1 MSYLIVRGGRF
12 YKLNWM
18 LVISLWALAA
28 IGELRLQPP
37 EVRPDGQVRIR
48 LDGLPPGQTARIQQ
62 IPDLGATGTPSVIV
76 QGRPDQNEFLL
87 PSGGPVESYYRA
99 VVDAVQ
105 ASSITELRVPED
117 LLTIRAGQALRLAP
131 AAFLSE
137 PRPPTLS
144 AAALTV
150 SPALFAVAGD
160 QLRLS
165 TQGAVT
171 TPDGKNL
178 LLGGNPIGTLQQQ
191 GSRLVIAFAPK
202 VSAEAIEAAARQVEI
217 LPAPASLENGY
228 RSLRWELVAGQGVR
242 SRPQMQTVHVTQDC
256 GQPTDIVVVL
266 DRSPKLLQSE
276 MNLAKA
282 SVSQFIQ
289 NYPLQKGVQ
298 QIGLVSFCGAGFIH
312 EPLSADRDRLLLALS
327 RIDRGARLDKIGCEE
342 TFVGSGMER
351 ALRLLTNASTRKLML
366 LLTPGQEV
374 ALNGDVAQRS
384 ADSEFLAARA
394 RQMGVRVLSYG
405 LGKNPDTAHLR
416 RLAADADSFYPFP
429 NVADLQPALLL
440 LAGAA
445 CTPESPFPIV
455 HPGPDTLIW
464 LPDTLQL
471 SGHCD
476 GCSSQAA
483 GGWVAESG
491 PGPISLE
498 GWGMNPVARFQRPGR
513 YVLQLH
519 VTDRGFHA
527 SETLHVTVLQ
537 TNLPPALQA
546 SAYRMGARQA
556 LLAGEVSDDG
566 LGSDGFL
573 SSSAMRAHWSQISG
587 PAQASVDNA
596 SALRT
601 FAELPVP
608 GSYEFELE
616 VMDAGGLS
624 ARRRVAVLAIDDT
637 KPQAFSGVGYV
648 SAAVGGL
655 RDVGSG
661 SLHLQGVRGPVLK
674 AFLVWH
680 GPVDSLNPQAN
691 AFVTLNGHWI
701 EGRSIGMSHDDQWLY
716 AGDHPYLS
724 GQAYQADVTPWV
736 QHDGE
741 YQLDHGVKS
750 PQININGASLM
761 VVFEE
766 PVPERRRDVTLWMG
780 NDSNGEWSPA
790 LNDTVSAIAVQK
802 DQRVL
807 LAGAFTEAGGFTRW
821 HLVRLLPD
829 GQLDQSFDPDT
840 RTTDVIR
847 CLAIDPSGACIA
859 GGRLQDGARTR
870 GLARWNVDGARD
882 RAFAASLPEDVE
894 ISCIALEPGTLWAG
908 GPQGLWRLNKDGTT
922 LRVLE
927 GEVRALLGARDGSLW
942 IGGALN
948 VNGQTASLARI
959 AANSRIEA
967 AASLPDGDVLALAT
981 TTDGHVM
988 VGGRFHRVQGEERQ
1002 GVARFLENGRLDLA
1016 WVPTGLNEGGD
1027 QEIRAIQVQ
1036 ADDSST
1042 NATGARLVLGGH
1054 LRVKSDSGVSELAL
1068 LRLTDGEFRGD
1079 SFETLPRRVE
1089 DEVRAISPVA
1099 EDGTFWVG
1107 GRFHRQGIVN
1117 RLKLDQEGR
1126 IPDQNRGDQGWSQTF
1141 AVVPGA
1147 GVDEIELHVSDGQ
1160 SSSQGLYWDP
1170 TVSLNGQTWL
1180 QPATQWICD
1189 EEQEQLFS
1197 GNSVPN
1203 AHYECPENR
1212 GLWDVIR
1219 SSVPSSLKGAKNLW
1233 LTSAYTGASSAED
1246 LVTLV
1251 GVALIAPAQSTN
1263 ALRVDHGPLA
1273 LRDDQY
1279 VISRSAGPRR
1289 LAVLQNDSLP
1299 QGGRIVSVS
1308 SDATNCVSVDEVGS
1322 SLLFRGSPVAWAR
1335 EAIAF
1340 DYVFRQTDG
1349 LSATGHVSL
1358 RLEGR
1363 LPALLE
1369 GASGSLVG
1377 ELGSDPSPTRG
1388 PHHASQ
1394 SFRLHS
1400 DAPESVHL
1408 TVDEPEFPG
1417 HLYLRDPEGQVQA
1430 LDWHESESFGVHAPR
1445 ASRLQISTQLTM
1457 PGDYWIEVA
1466 GNQPEDRGLFE
1477 LRWERFA
1484 EDQSPLAV
1492 TVEGMP
1498 LQQDLELGSLE
1509 YRARAVTLTLLNRSQ
1524 SRSLSTRL
1532 SVRSYAA
1539 QAEVSVREGEFL
1551 ELPPGGSAKAVVEL
1565 RLTAPDAP
1573 PLLEVGLSIDGD
1585 PAGSR
1590 NTLLHFHSQG
1600 ATPRLV
1606 LKAERLSAAEI
1617 RLTASA
1623 LDGQDLTG
1631 LVFIAESKGG
1641 QQVFPAEGT
1650 SYRWSE
1656 VPPGDYRLWARA
1668 DQGLSQRLTL
1678 NAMEIIPEPITR
1690 PDHYQLVMNSGPQPL
1705 TVLSND
1711 VGALRL
1717 VQVLG
1722 GTLGDVGTNVEGQVI
1737 YEPHPH
1743 VLGHDRLR
1751 YVALDAA
1758 QRRYEEDVFIEIV
1771 RPRVWILEPGNN
1783 AVVTVGAPV
1792 TIKAD
1797 VDAALGA
1804 SAETRLWM
1812 EDRLVARWDKPP
1824 FEFVWTP
1831 VKAGFHR
1838 LRAETLDD
1846 SGVWQRSSLVT
1857 VGVST
1862 LGDHAPTAEI
1872 QYPPDDG
1879 FVREGILDVTGIAS
1893 DPDGPVAYKLTLR
1906 TAQGDMLQTVSRGPG
1921 EPLTALGRFD
1931 LTQLR
1936 NGIYELLLTVTEG
1949 IGTAE
1954 HSVRF
1959 ALQSE
1964 LKLGRLTF
1972 GETDLQIQAEG
1983 LPLTLMRRYDS
1994 LDPVGGDFGPGWRM
2008 DLYDLDV
2015 ELDEQRETLMDE
2027 DLQETFQVR
2036 TGGGRNLCLTLPGG
2050 PRLVFAFSLKPGV
2063 SDGGVPCF
2071 CYQAEWNPV
2080 AGLPVTLTALGN
2092 RELRFLPF
2100 QSTLPPF
2107 WVDAGP
2113 GTPFENYDFK
2123 GWVLTNADGTAFEL
2137 ERPLE
2142 GRHALDSEGPILKF
2156 VDTYG
2161 APRLRRVR
2169 ARTGE
2174 SLEIQGSERVDHL
2187 NALGERTRSLVLKR
2201 ESHGYVQEVFGP
2213 ESVGSDGGLKAG
2225 SRPLLRYEYAGEP
2238 AQLVAVHRLQ
2248 DRTKGLYLTQHYAY
2262 TNQAFPHYLTEVR
2275 DARGVSVLQN
2285 RFDEQGRLTELVD
2298 AKGARTR
2305 MLHRL
2310 ETREEELINPLGQR
2324 SLHQYDPNGNVVRS
2338 ISPAGAVT
2346 VRGFDERNQPIVETN
2361 AVGTLAES
2369 WLLRGFDDRGRVTAV
2384 TNAAGIERMGY
2395 ESAGLMIWRVAA
2407 SGIATTNHY
2416 DAAGRLTNSVVGGG
2430 GLKQESRWLYDAK
2443 GRLQRFGELG
2453 GRVTELAYD
2462 SWGNVTEERSLGT
2475 AGEVLHEVHREFDLL
2490 GNLLNEGSVRHL
2502 QSGLRETNT
2511 SRYGYDA
2518 QNRRIAQTN
2527 ALGHVRLTRHGIDG
2541 LIESERDEL
2550 QRVTVFHRDRKGLL
2564 VQTLL
2569 PTDAETPATLTRS
2582 VYDALGR
2589 KVYEIQA
2596 TELPVGVDPLHSVIV
2611 SAGSFS
2617 EYDPEGR
2624 VSRTGRCSDLAIE
2637 VAMDADGIPFSRLVR
2652 EPVVLAATETHYDA
2666 LGRVSW
2672 TRDPMG
2678 VISEFFPDAAGRP
2691 SVSVHAS
2698 GTAVAVT
2705 NRFVHNPDGTL
2716 AASLDGAG
2724 NRTDYVYDALQRRV
2738 QTLFPE
2744 VDGQRSSVYA
2754 GYDSLGRH
2762 LSDTNE
2768 LGIVTAY
2775 GYDLM
2780 GYLTSVTNALGTTNQ
2795 TVTRYEY
2802 DENGHPLR
2810 QIDALGRTTRF
2821 EYDALGRRLWR
2832 QLPGKE
2838 TERFEY
2844 DAVGNLLRHTHFNGR
2859 VVEQR
2864 FDALNRLLRKVE
2876 KVPSG
2881 DVLLAAFTYTA
2892 TGQRRTQED
2901 PSGACSYEYDDFDR
2915 LQVKRKPGWG
2925 TFTYD
2930 YRADGRV
2937 QSIWIDAAGE
2947 SWEQRFEYDPLGR
2960 LQEASMPGF
2969 ALGATYRYD
2978 AAGNLGGVA
2987 YVNGLTNRQDYDA
3000 RGRLRS
3006 MVWHWQGEETA
3017 RFDYRVNPA
3026 GMRTNLW
3033 EILSAGGTESREY
3046 RWTYDPLQRLTA
3058 EVISGQVDARYRYDA
3073 VGNRLARV
3081 STTPALSSQQLRYDQ
3096 NDRLDPDD
3104 DPSNANPNYDAD
3116 GNPVHG
3122 VEGDQP
3128 YEDVYDAED
3137 RLIERRFGKTTTT
3150 QSTTTESVPVPRLA
3164 LRYDADGAQVE
3175 RVLTAAPSDL
3185 GGDVPAMRFVVEDQ
3199 NPTGLPQTVAVLE
3212 GSGENDWALRERLLW
3227 GQECVGQVT
3236 SRDGENETVHWVTDG
3251 RGSVRGEARGQTQ
3264 LESSTVYDA
3273 WGVALKGSPAVSGVV
3288 SLARGYLGEWQ
3299 DARRGAYLLR
3309 ARDYLPELGRFRTR
3323 DSYEGRADKPVS
3335 LGGYL
3340 YAHVDPVNLKD
3351 PTGHSVAET
3360 LTSTAMMAY
3369 LRGSQL
3375 MAAHPFFAM
3384 AAVVGVSVA
3393 LPGLEAIPPGTPGPF
3408 DEMGQIGKAVRLGNA
3423 KTFSTL
3429 TRFFRYGNK
3438 SIPTTSLVLGEGD
3451 DLAKAVSWVVPK
3463 PGYLDVIVHGS
3474 EESFHVL
3481 HNGEWV
3487 SISHRSL
3494 AKFMKNNGY
3503 RGGPVRLISCSAGGY
3518 PNGVAKDLANKLG
3531 AEVLAPTDTLWV
3543 HPSGRLTIGPTDDLD
3558 TGKWRQFLPGL

>member
-1 MSYLIVRGGRF
+1 MSYLFARGGRF

-18 LVISLWALAA
+18 LVVTLWALAA
-28 IGELRLQPP
+28 LGELRLQPP
-37 EVRPDGQVRIR
+37 EMGSDGRVRIR
-48 LDGLPPGQTARIQQ
+48 LDGLLPGQAARIEQ
-62 IPDLGATGTPSVIV
+62 IPGLGNTQAPSVVV
-76 QGRPDQNEFLL
+76 QGRPDQAEFIL
-87 PSGGPVESYYRA
+87 PPGGPIESYYRA
-99 VVDAVQ
+99 VADSLQAVAVPQ
-105 ASSITELRVPED
+105 LRVPEA
-117 LLTIRAGQALRLAP
+117 LMTIPAGQVLRLAP
-131 AAFLSE
+131 SAFLTS
-137 PRPPTLS
+137 PRP
-144 AAALTV
+144 AALNAAVLTV
-150 SPALFAVAGD
+150 APVVSGVAGD

-165 TQGAVT
+165 TQGVIET
-171 TPDGKNL
+171 RGGKDL
-178 LLGGNPIGTLQQQ
+178 YLEGRLVGTLQLQ
-191 GSRLVIAFAPK
+191 GSRLVIAFAPW
-202 VSAEAIEAAARQVEI
+202 VSGDAIEAVARQVEL
-217 LPAPASLENGY
+217 LPSAASLESGY
-228 RSLRWELVAGQGVR
+228 RIVRWELDAGPGAP
-242 SRPQMQTVHVTQDC
+242 SHAQMQTVHVTQDC

-266 DRSPKLLQSE
+266 DRSPKLLQTE
-276 MNLAKA
+276 MNQVKA
-282 SVSQFIQ
+282 AVRQFIQ

-312 EPLSADRDRLLLALS
+312 EPLTADRDRLLLSLS

-342 TFVGSGMER
+342 TFVGSGLER
-351 ALRLLTNASTRKLML
+351 ALRLLTNASSRRLMI

-384 ADSEFLAARA
+384 ADSEFLAGRARA
-394 RQMGVRVLSYG
+394 LGVRVLTYG
-405 LGKNPDTAHLR
+405 LGRNPDAAHLR
-416 RLAADADSFYPFP
+416 RLAADVDSFYPIP
-429 NVADLQPALLL
+429 NVPDLQPALLQ
-440 LAGAA
+440 LAGST

-455 HPGPDTLIW
+455 DPGSDAVVW
-464 LPDTLQL
+464 LPKGLEL
-471 SGHCD
+471 SGHCE
-476 GCSSQAA
+476 GCTPLAV
-483 GGWVAESG
+483 GGWIAEAG
-491 PGPISLE
+491 PGPVSLE
-498 GWGMNPVARFQRPGR
+498 GWGMNPVARFQSPGR
-513 YVLQLH
+513 YSLQLH

-527 SETLHVTVLQ
+527 SQTLHVTVLQ
-537 TNLPPALQA
+537 SNLPPVLQA
-546 SAYRMGARQA
+546 SAYQVAPRQV
-556 LLAGEVSDDG
+556 LLAGEVSDDRV
-566 LGSDGFL
+566 GSDGFL
-573 SSSAMRAHWSQISG
+573 SAAPVRCQWSQTSG
-587 PAQASVDNA
+587 PAQATLDNA
-596 SALRT
+596 LALRT
-601 FAELPVP
+601 FADLPAP
-608 GSYEFELE
+608 GSYEFALE
-616 VMDAGGLS
+616 AIDAGGLS
-624 ARRRVAVLAIDDT
+624 MRRRVEVRALDDT
-637 KPQAFSGVGYV
+637 KPQVFSGVGYV

-655 RDVGSG
+655 RDVGAG
-661 SLHLQGVRGPVLK
+661 SLHLQGVRGSVLK

-716 AGDHPYLS
+716 AGDHSYLS

-736 QHDGE
+736 QKDGD
-741 YQLDHGVKS
+741 YTLDHGAKS

-790 LNDTVSAIAVQK
+790 LNDAVSAIAVQK

-821 HLVRLLPD
+821 HLARLLPD
-829 GQLDQSFDPDT
+829 GQLDQSFDPET
-840 RTTDVIR
+840 QSTDVIH
-847 CLAIDPSGACIA
+847 CLTIDPSGACIA
-859 GGRLQDGARTR
+859 GGRFRNGTQTR
-870 GLARWNVDGARD
+870 GLARWSVDGSRD
-882 RAFAASLPEDVE
+882 RAFGASLPEDIEVA
-894 ISCIALEPGTLWAG
+894 CLAFAPGTLWTG
-908 GPQGLWRLNKDGTT
+908 GPQGLWRLNEDGTAI
-922 LRVLE
+922 RVLE
-927 GEVRALLGARDGSLW
+927 GEVRALLSARDGSLW
-942 IGGALN
+942 IGGALK
-948 VNGQTASLARI
+948 VDGQTVSLARLT
-959 AANSRIEA
+959 ANSRIEA
-967 AASLPDGDVLALAT
+967 TASLPDGDVLALAA
-981 TTDGHVM
+981 TTDGRVM

-1016 WVPTGLNEGGD
+1016 WVPTALNEGGD

-1054 LRVKSDSGVSELAL
+1054 LRVKSDSGVIDLAL
-1068 LRLTDGEFRGD
+1068 LRLTDGEYRGD
-1079 SFETLPRRVE
+1079 HFEALPRRVD
-1089 DEVRAISPVA
+1089 DEVHAVSPVA
-1099 EDGTFWVG
+1099 EDGTFWIG
-1107 GRFHRQGIVN
+1107 GRFVRQGIVN
-1117 RLKLDQEGR
+1117 RMKLNQEGQAS
-1126 IPDQNRGDQGWSQTF
+1126 DQNRGDQGWSQTF
-1141 AVVPGA
+1141 AVAPDA
-1147 GVDEIELHVSDGQ
+1147 GVEEIELHVSDGQ
-1160 SSSQGLYWDP
+1160 SSNQGPYWDP
-1170 TVSLNGQTWL
+1170 TVFLNGQTWL
-1180 QPATQWICD
+1180 QPAVQRICD

-1203 AHYECPENR
+1203 AHHECSENL

-1219 SSVPSSLKGAKNLW
+1219 SPVPSSLKNAKRLW
-1233 LTSAYTGASSAED
+1233 LTSGYTGASSAED

-1251 GVALIAPAQSTN
+1251 SAALVAPSQGTN
-1263 ALRVDHGPLA
+1263 ALRMVRGPLTM
-1273 LRDDQY
+1273 RDDQY
-1279 VISRSAGPRR
+1279 VINRSAGPRR
-1289 LAVLQNDSLP
+1289 LAVLQNDSVP

-1308 SDATNCVSVDEVGS
+1308 SDGTNCVSIDELGS
-1322 SLLFRGSPVAWAR
+1322 SLLFRGSPEAWAR
-1335 EAIAF
+1335 DGIAF

-1349 LSATGHVSL
+1349 MGATGHVSL
-1358 RLEGR
+1358 RLEGS
-1363 LPALLE
+1363 LPTLLE

-1377 ELGSDPSPTRG
+1377 ELASEPSPSRG

-1400 DAPESVHL
+1400 DAPESLYL

-1417 HLYLRDPEGQVQA
+1417 HLYLRDPEGQIQA
-1430 LDWHESESFGVHAPR
+1430 LDWHESESFGIHAPR
-1445 ASRLQISTQLTM
+1445 ASRLQISTQLSI

-1466 GNQPEDRGLFE
+1466 GNRPEDRGGFE

-1484 EDQSPLAV
+1484 EDQSPLLV
-1492 TVEGMP
+1492 SVEGMP
-1498 LQQDLELGSLE
+1498 LQEDLELGSLE

-1565 RLTAPDAP
+1565 RLIAPEAP
-1573 PLLEVGLSIDGD
+1573 PLVDVGLSIDGD

-1590 NTLLHFHSQG
+1590 NSLLHFHSQG
-1600 ATPRLV
+1600 ATPRLA
-1606 LKAERLSAAEI
+1606 LKAERLGVAVV

-1631 LVFIAESKGG
+1631 LVFIAESKQG
-1641 QQVFPAEGT
+1641 QRIFPADGT

-1668 DQGLSQRLTL
+1668 DQGLSQRLML
-1678 NAMEIIPEPITR
+1678 NATQIIPEPVTR
-1690 PDHYQLVMNSGPQPL
+1690 PDRYQWVMNSGPQPL

-1722 GTLGDVGTNVEGQVI
+1722 GTLGAVGTNAEGQVI
-1737 YEPHPH
+1737 YEPYPH
-1743 VLGHDRLR
+1743 VLGHDQLR
-1751 YVALDAA
+1751 YVAMDAN
-1758 QRRYEEDVFIEIV
+1758 QMRYEEDVFIEIV
-1771 RPRVWILEPGNN
+1771 RPRVWILEPEND

-1831 VKAGFHR
+1831 AKSGFYR
-1838 LRAETLDD
+1838 LRAETLDA
-1846 SGVWQRSSLVT
+1846 SGAWQRSSLVT

-1872 QYPPDDG
+1872 QYPSADA
-1879 FVREGILDVTGIAS
+1879 FVREGVLDVTGIAS
-1893 DPDGPVAYKLTLR
+1893 DPDGPVAYTLTLQ
-1906 TAQGDMLQTVSRGPG
+1906 TAQGETLQTISHGPG

-1994 LDPVGGDFGPGWRM
+1994 LDPTGGDFGPGWRM

-2027 DLQETFQVR
+2027 DLQETFQMR
-2036 TGGGRNLCLTLPGG
+2036 TGGGRNLSLTLPGG
-2050 PRLVFAFSLKPGV
+2050 PRLVFAFSLRPGA

-2100 QSTLPPF
+2100 QNTLPPF

-2142 GRHALDSEGPILKF
+2142 GRHALESEGPILKF

-2174 SLEIQGSERVDHL
+2174 SVEIQGSERVDHL

-2201 ESHGYVQEVFGP
+2201 ESHGYVKEVFGP
-2213 ESVGSDGGLKAG
+2213 ESVESDGGLKAG
-2225 SRPLLRYEYAGEP
+2225 SRPLIRYDYAGEP

-2248 DRTKGLYLTQHYAY
+2248 DRSKGRYLTQQYAY
-2262 TNQAFPHYLTEVR
+2262 TNQAFPHYLTDVR

-2285 RFDEQGRLTELVD
+2285 RFDEQGRLTEVVD

-2346 VRGFDERNQPIVETN
+2346 VRVFDERNQPIAETN

-2369 WLLRGFDDRGRVTAV
+2369 WLLRGFDDQGRVTAV

-2395 ESAGLMIWRVAA
+2395 DSAGLLIWRVAA

-2430 GLKQESRWLYDAK
+2430 SLRQESRWLYDAK

-2462 SWGNVTEERSLGT
+2462 SWGNATEERSRGT
-2475 AGEVLHEVHREFDLL
+2475 AGEILHEVHREFDPL

-2527 ALGHVRLTRHGIDG
+2527 ALGHVRLTRYGIDG

-2550 QRVTVFHRDRKGLL
+2550 ERVTVFHRDRKGLL

-2611 SAGSFS
+2611 SAGSFT

-2637 VAMDADGIPFSRLVR
+2637 VALDAEGIPFSRLVR

-2691 SVSVHAS
+2691 SISIHAS
-2698 GTAVAVT
+2698 GTPFAVT
-2705 NRFVHNPDGTL
+2705 NRFIHNPDGTL
-2716 AASLDGAG
+2716 AATVDGAG
-2724 NRTDYVYDALQRRV
+2724 NRTDYVYDSLQKRI

-2864 FDALNRLLRKVE
+2864 FDALNRVLRKVE

-2881 DVLLAAFTYTA
+2881 DVLQAAFTYTA

-2901 PSGACSYEYDDFDR
+2901 PSGPCSYEYDAFDR

-2947 SWEQRFEYDPLGR
+2947 SWEQRYEYDPLGR
-2960 LQEASMPGF
+2960 LQGASMPGF

-3006 MVWHWQGEETA
+3006 LVWHWQGEETA

-3033 EILSAGGTESREY
+3033 ESLSAGGAESREY
-3046 RWTYDPLQRLTA
+3046 RWSYDPLQRLTA

-3073 VGNRLARV
+3073 VGNRLERV
-3081 STTPALSSQQLRYDQ
+3081 SATPQLSSQQLRYDQ

-3137 RLIERRFGKTTTT
+3137 RLIERRFGKTTTS
-3150 QSTTTESVPVPRLA
+3150 QSTTTESSPVPRLA
-3164 LRYDADGAQVE
+3164 LRYDADGTQLE

-3185 GGDVPAMRFVVEDQ
+3185 GGEVPAMRFVVEDQ
-3199 NPTGLPQTVAVLE
+3199 NPTGLPQTVAILE
-3212 GSGENDWALRERLLW
+3212 GSGESDWVLRERLLW

-3236 SRDGENETVHWVTDG
+3236 SRAGENETMHWVTDG

-3264 LESSTVYDA
+3264 PESGTTYDA
-3273 WGVALKGSPAVSGVV
+3273 WGVALKGSSAVSGVV

-3299 DARRGAYLLR
+3299 DVRRGAYLLR

-3393 LPGLEAIPPGTPGPF
+3393 LPGLEAIPPGSPGPF

-3423 KTFSTL
+3423 TTFSTVA
-3429 TRFFRYGNK
+3429 RFFRYGNK
-3438 SIPTTSLVLGEGD
+3438 SIPTTSLVLGQGD

-3487 SISHRSL
+3487 SLSHRSL

-3518 PNGVAKDLANKLG
+3518 PHGVAKDLANKLG